1 MTGEGK
7 ARPPFRGGMTEGR
20 GAGGSFDAEAR
31 RDESPDR
38 MPTAPPCPFCEGSET
53 EIMSA
58 FGSHASV
65 STYWCRAC
73 RSPFEL
79 MKWRGGG
86 PR

>member
-1 MTGEGK
+1 MSVT
-7 ARPPFRGGMTEGR
+7 PPFRK
-20 GAGGSFDAEAR
+20 GSLGQSRKPSAFSAADRREEA
-31 RDESPDR
+31 PDVL
-38 MPTAPPCPFCEGSET
+38 PTKPSCPFCEGTET

-79 MKWRGGG
+79 MKWRG
-86 PR
+86 